1 VDLAGWSQAVQ
12 PGQEV
17 VMFLLAPDADGDG
30 QGELMF
36 GSNAVATPGG
46 SVVTTPTPRSEVYGL
61 GTSGGLTSQAAL
73 SARPGQ
79 ILTVT
84 GRGFNPFSTTS
95 NAARYGDLAGP
106 LAETLLYA
114 ASAGSDAANPLQHL
128 SFAVPALTP
137 GSQRLRLHNLTT
149 GHATEVMDLSVVPAG
164 TGDQQVLQGFIQ
176 QVSAAAGPLAVSLA
190 SESLI
195 GPWLT
200 TLKAATSEVLAAMAA
215 NSGLVT

>member
-1 VDLAGWSQAVQ
+1 
-12 PGQEV
+12 
-17 VMFLLAPDADGDG
+17 
-30 QGELMF
+30 
-36 GSNAVATPGG
+36 
-46 SVVTTPTPRSEVYGL
+46 
-61 GTSGGLTSQAAL
+61 
-73 SARPGQ
+73 
-79 ILTVT
+79 
-84 GRGFNPFSTTS
+84 
-95 NAARYGDLAGP
+95 GDLAGP

-215 NSGLVT
+215 NSGLVTASNAQRMATLDAASPSSADRELVARHALVLDAMASSTGVDDAVADAAADLATLLMVSAHTGAVPIVAAAIGAQQASGPNCGGASPSATATSWGE